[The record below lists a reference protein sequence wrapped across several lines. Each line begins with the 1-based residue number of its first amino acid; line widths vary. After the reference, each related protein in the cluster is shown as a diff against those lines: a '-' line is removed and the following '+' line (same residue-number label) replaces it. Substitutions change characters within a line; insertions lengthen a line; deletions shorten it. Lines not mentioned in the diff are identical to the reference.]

1 MTLDVSMHDNETGI
15 QQEISATVQDRT
27 ATNQHGDED
36 IWDDQQ
42 IVDARDHGLL
52 IWAEPC
58 LLLDLFPLFNLCS
71 TCCSLNIFNSQGEQ
85 WAWEL
90 RYPYLILEHLGLNP
104 GSNFLLIRAPEGSS
118 DGSRNEAPGLIWK
131 MFELLTLF
139 FSLANPQSHSHLG
152 EELRHPYQYK

>member
-1 MTLDVSMHDNETGI
+1 MRPESSRKSQPLSRIEQPLTNMETRTSGMT
-15 QQEISATVQDRT
+15 R
-27 ATNQHGDED
+27 
-36 IWDDQQ
+36 Q

-71 TCCSLNIFNSQGEQ
+71 TCCSLNIFNSQGEH
-85 WAWEL
+85 WTWEL
-90 RYPYLILEHLGLNP
+90 RYPYPILEHLGLNP

-152 EELRHPYQYK
+152 EELRHPY